1 MRIRTFVIEYKEEQP
16 KVSTAEIS
24 VVEKPQASTAAESQ
38 EETPTPIEENPSQEK
53 AQNEEKTAT

>member
-1 MRIRTFVIEYKEEQP
+1 
-16 KVSTAEIS
+16 
-24 VVEKPQASTAAESQ
+24 VVEKPQAPTAAEAQ